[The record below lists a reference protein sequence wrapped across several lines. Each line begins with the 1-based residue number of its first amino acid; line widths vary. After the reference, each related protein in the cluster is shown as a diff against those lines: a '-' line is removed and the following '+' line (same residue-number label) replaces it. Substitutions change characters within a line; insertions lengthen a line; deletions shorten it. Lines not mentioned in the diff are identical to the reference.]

1 MRSTDIHIE
10 WNDSRDRTE
19 NMYLPSQVPV
29 EKMSLSEARRGL
41 CARAMGSTAACRSG
55 CGALCRFGRRVMEL
69 EDAGATGQ
77 AAMQEQQ
84 ETREQ
89 RKEPP
94 VPKEPPKRAEQR
106 KQLPVPEQT
115 KRAEPPTR
123 QQAAPV
129 KTARRERPR
138 EEKWRYQAG
147 LLIRR
152 QGRVDMARSLMA
164 AGMEMDKAIR
174 AAGYASRNAYHRAAR
189 KTDEEREQHGH
200 EAHFAG
206 AGSGAGNG
214 GG

>member
-19 NMYLPSQVPV
+19 NLYLPSQVPV
-29 EKMSLSEARRGL
+29 EEMSLSEARRGL

-55 CGALCRFGRRVMEL
+55 CGAVCRFGRRVMAL
-69 EDAGATGQ
+69 EDAGATGE
-77 AAMQEQQ
+77 ASPREQQ
-84 ETREQ
+84 SPREQ
-89 RKEPP
+89 RKEQP
-94 VPKEPPKRAEQR
+94 VAKKPS
-106 KQLPVPEQT
+106 

-123 QQAAPV
+123 QQAAPE
-129 KTARRERPR
+129 KKPKRERPR

-214 GG
+214 

>member
-29 EKMSLSEARRGL
+29 EEMSLSEARRGL

-55 CGALCRFGRRVMEL
+55 CGALCRFGRRVMAL
-69 EDAGATGQ
+69 EDAGATGE
-77 AAMQEQQ
+77 AGTQEQQ

-106 KQLPVPEQT
+106 KQLPVQEQT
-115 KRAEPPTR
+115 KRAEPPSR
-123 QQAAPV
+123 QQAAPE
-129 KTARRERPR
+129 KKPRRERPR

-147 LLIRR
+147 LAIRR

-174 AAGYASRNAYHRAAR
+174 AAGYASRNAYHRAAK

-200 EAHFAG
+200 ETYFAG

-214 GG
+214 RG

>member
-29 EKMSLSEARRGL
+29 EEMSLSEARRGL

-55 CGALCRFGRRVMEL
+55 CGAVCRFGRRVMAL
-69 EDAGATGQ
+69 EDAGATGE
-77 AAMQEQQ
+77 ASP
-84 ETREQ
+84 REQ
-89 RKEPP
+89 PT

-106 KQLPVPEQT
+106 KQPTVPEQA

-152 QGRVDMARSLMA
+152 QLRVDMARSLMA
-164 AGMEMDKAIR
+164 AGMELDKAIR

>member
-10 WNDSRDRTE
+10 WTDSRDRTE
-19 NMYLPSQVPV
+19 NLYLPSQVPV
-29 EKMSLSEARRGL
+29 EEMSMTQARRGL
-41 CARAMGSTAACRSG
+41 CARAMGSTTACRSG
-55 CGALCRFGRRVMEL
+55 CGAGCRFGRRVMEL
-69 EDAGATGQ
+69 EDAEATGE
-77 AAMQEQQ
+77 ASP
-84 ETREQ
+84 R
-89 RKEPP
+89 
-94 VPKEPPKRAEQR
+94 EQR

-123 QQAAPV
+123 QQAAPE
-129 KTARRERPR
+129 KKPRRERPR

-147 LLIRR
+147 LAIRR

-164 AGMEMDKAIR
+164 AGMEMDKAI
-174 AAGYASRNAYHRAAR
+174 RAAR

-214 GG
+214 GD

>member
-29 EKMSLSEARRGL
+29 EEMSLSEARRGL

-55 CGALCRFGRRVMEL
+55 CGAVCRFGRRVMAL
-69 EDAGATGQ
+69 EDAEATGE
-77 AAMQEQQ
+77 ASP
-84 ETREQ
+84 RE
-89 RKEPP
+89 
-94 VPKEPPKRAEQR
+94 
-106 KQLPVPEQT
+106 QLPVPEQT
-115 KRAEPPTR
+115 KQAEPPTR
-123 QQAAPV
+123 QQAAPE
-129 KTARRERPR
+129 KKPRRERPR

-147 LLIRR
+147 LAIRR

-164 AGMEMDKAIR
+164 AGMEMDKAI
-174 AAGYASRNAYHRAAR
+174 RAAR

-214 GG
+214 GD

>member
-29 EKMSLSEARRGL
+29 EEMSLSEARRGL

-55 CGALCRFGRRVMEL
+55 CGAGCRFGRRVMEL
-69 EDAGATGQ
+69 EDAGATGE
-77 AAMQEQQ
+77 ASS
-84 ETREQ
+84 REQ

-94 VPKEPPKRAEQR
+94 GAKKPQ
-106 KQLPVPEQT
+106 KQ
-115 KRAEPPTR
+115 AEPPTR
-123 QQAAPV
+123 QQAAPE
-129 KTARRERPR
+129 KKPRRERPR

-147 LLIRR
+147 LAIHR
-152 QGRVDMARSLMA
+152 QERVDMARSLMN

>member
-29 EKMSLSEARRGL
+29 EEMSLSEARRGL

-55 CGALCRFGRRVMEL
+55 CGAGCRFGRRVMEL
-69 EDAGATGQ
+69 EDAGATG
-77 AAMQEQQ
+77 ESSP
-84 ETREQ
+84 REQ
-89 RKEPP
+89 RKELPA
-94 VPKEPPKRAEQR
+94 PKEPPKRAEQR
-106 KQLPVPEQT
+106 RHLPVPEQA
-115 KRAEPPTR
+115 KRAEPPIR

-164 AGMEMDKAIR
+164 AGMEMDAAIR

-206 AGSGAGNG
+206 AGSGAGSG
-214 GG
+214 GN

>member
-19 NMYLPSQVPV
+19 NLYLPSQVPV
-29 EKMSLSEARRGL
+29 EEMSLSEARRGL

-55 CGALCRFGRRVMEL
+55 CGGVGRCGRGVMER
-69 EDAGATGQ
+69 EDGGATGE
-77 AAMQEQQ
+77 AATGEQPQ
-84 ETREQ
+84 M
-89 RKEPP
+89 
-94 VPKEPPKRAEQR
+94 PKAPPKRAEQR
-106 KQLPVPEQT
+106 RQLPVPEQT
-115 KRAEPPTR
+115 KRAETPTR

-147 LLIRR
+147 LAIHR
-152 QGRVDMARSLMA
+152 QERVDMARSLMA

-214 GG
+214 RG

>member
-1 MRSTDIHIE
+1 MCPGHGEHDG
-10 WNDSRDRTE
+10 
-19 NMYLPSQVPV
+19 LP
-29 EKMSLSEARRGL
+29 ERLRGRMSLWAAGDGTGGRGSN
-41 CARAMGSTAACRSG
+41 RGSVAAGTA
-55 CGALCRFGRRVMEL
+55 E
-69 EDAGATGQ
+69 E
-77 AAMQEQQ
+77 
-84 ETREQ
+84 
-89 RKEPP
+89 
-94 VPKEPPKRAEQR
+94 
-106 KQLPVPEQT
+106 LPVPEQT

-147 LLIRR
+147 LAIRR

-174 AAGYASRNAYHRAAR
+174 AAGYASRNAYHRAAK

-200 EAHFAG
+200 ETYFAG

-214 GG
+214 

>member
-1 MRSTDIHIE
+1 
-10 WNDSRDRTE
+10 
-19 NMYLPSQVPV
+19 
-29 EKMSLSEARRGL
+29 
-41 CARAMGSTAACRSG
+41 
-55 CGALCRFGRRVMEL
+55 MEI
-69 EDAGATGQ
+69 Q
-77 AAMQEQQ
+77 
-84 ETREQ
+84 
-89 RKEPP
+89 
-94 VPKEPPKRAEQR
+94 

-174 AAGYASRNAYHRAAR
+174 AAR

>member
-29 EKMSLSEARRGL
+29 EEMSLSEARRGL
-41 CARAMGSTAACRSG
+41 WARGMGGTAARRSD
-55 CGALCRFGRRVMEL
+55 CGTGCRFGRRVMEL
-69 EDAGATGQ
+69 EDAGATGE
-77 AAMQEQQ
+77 AAPQEQQ

-89 RKEPP
+89 QEPREQRKEPP
-94 VPKEPPKRAEQR
+94 GAKKPS
-106 KQLPVPEQT
+106 

-123 QQAAPV
+123 QQAAPE
-129 KTARRERPR
+129 KKPRQERPR

-147 LLIRR
+147 LAIHR
-152 QGRVDMARSLMA
+152 QERVDMARSLMN
-164 AGMEMDKAIR
+164 AGMKMDKAIR
-174 AAGYASRNAYHRAAR
+174 AVGYASRNAYHRAAR

-214 GG
+214 RG

>member
-29 EKMSLSEARRGL
+29 EEMSLSEARRGL
-41 CARAMGSTAACRSG
+41 CARAMGSTTACRSG
-55 CGALCRFGRRVMEL
+55 CGAVCRFGRRVMAL
-69 EDAGATGQ
+69 EDAGATGE
-77 AAMQEQQ
+77 ASP
-84 ETREQ
+84 R
-89 RKEPP
+89 
-94 VPKEPPKRAEQR
+94 EQR
-106 KQLPVPEQT
+106 KQLPVPEQA

-138 EEKWRYQAG
+138 EKKWRYQAG
-147 LLIRR
+147 IAIRR

-200 EAHFAG
+200 EAHSQSAGPG
-206 AGSGAGNG
+206 AGSGGN
-214 GG
+214 

>member
-29 EKMSLSEARRGL
+29 EEMSLSEARRGL
-41 CARAMGSTAACRSG
+41 CARAMGSTAACRSV
-55 CGALCRFGRRVMEL
+55 CGALCRFGRRVVEL
-69 EDAGATGQ
+69 EDTGATGE
-77 AAMQEQQ
+77 ASPREQQ
-84 ETREQ
+84 EKREQQEPQGQ

-94 VPKEPPKRAEQR
+94 VAKKPPKQ
-106 KQLPVPEQT
+106 
-115 KRAEPPTR
+115 AEPPAR
-123 QQAAPV
+123 QQAAPE
-129 KTARRERPR
+129 KKPRRERPR

-147 LLIRR
+147 LLILR

-174 AAGYASRNAYHRAAR
+174 AAGYASRNAYNRAAR

-206 AGSGAGNG
+206 AEPGAGSGGN
-214 GG
+214 

>member
-19 NMYLPSQVPV
+19 NLYLPSQVPV
-29 EKMSLSEARRGL
+29 EEMNLSEARRGL
-41 CARAMGSTAACRSG
+41 CARAMGSTTACRSG
-55 CGALCRFGRRVMEL
+55 CGAGCRFGRRVMAL
-69 EDAGATGQ
+69 EDAGATGE
-77 AAMQEQQ
+77 AA
-84 ETREQ
+84 TREQ
-89 RKEPP
+89 PQM
-94 VPKEPPKRAEQR
+94 PKAPPKRAEQR
-106 KQLPVPEQT
+106 RQLPVPEQT

-147 LLIRR
+147 LAIHR
-152 QGRVDMARSLMA
+152 QERVDMARSLMA
-164 AGMEMDKAIR
+164 TGMEMDKAIR
-174 AAGYASRNAYHRAAR
+174 AVGYASRAAYHRAAR

-206 AGSGAGNG
+206 AGSGAGSG
-214 GG
+214 GN

>member
-29 EKMSLSEARRGL
+29 EEMSLSEARRGL

-55 CGALCRFGRRVMEL
+55 CGAVCRFGRRVMEL
-69 EDAGATGQ
+69 EDAGATGE
-77 AAMQEQQ
+77 AATREQQ
-84 ETREQ
+84 EKREQQEPQGQ

-94 VPKEPPKRAEQR
+94 VAKKPPKQ
-106 KQLPVPEQT
+106 
-115 KRAEPPTR
+115 AEPPAR
-123 QQAAPV
+123 QQAAPE
-129 KTARRERPR
+129 KKPRRERPR

-147 LLIRR
+147 MLIRR

-206 AGSGAGNG
+206 VGSGAGNG
-214 GG
+214 RG

>member
-19 NMYLPSQVPV
+19 NLYLPSQVPV
-29 EKMSLSEARRGL
+29 EEMSLSEARRGL

-55 CGALCRFGRRVMEL
+55 CGAVCRFGRRVMEL
-69 EDAGATGQ
+69 EDAGATGE
-77 AAMQEQQ
+77 AA
-84 ETREQ
+84 TREQ
-89 RKEPP
+89 PQM
-94 VPKEPPKRAEQR
+94 PKAPPKRAEQR
-106 KQLPVPEQT
+106 RQLPVPEQT
-115 KRAEPPTR
+115 KRAETPTR

-147 LLIRR
+147 LAIHR
-152 QGRVDMARSLMA
+152 QERVDMARSLMA

-174 AAGYASRNAYHRAAR
+174 GAGYASRNAYHRAAR

-214 GG
+214 RG

>member
-29 EKMSLSEARRGL
+29 EEMSLSEARRGL

-55 CGALCRFGRRVMEL
+55 CGAGCRFGRRVMEL
-69 EDAGATGQ
+69 EDTGATGE
-77 AAMQEQQ
+77 AA
-84 ETREQ
+84 TREQ
-89 RKEPP
+89 PP
-94 VPKEPPKRAEQR
+94 VSKEPPKRAEQR

-115 KRAEPPTR
+115 KREEPPTR

-147 LLIRR
+147 LAIHR

>member
-10 WNDSRDRTE
+10 WTDSWDRTE
-19 NMYLPSQVPV
+19 NLYLPSQVPV
-29 EKMSLSEARRGL
+29 EEMSMTQARRGL
-41 CARAMGSTAACRSG
+41 CPRAMGSTAACRSG
-55 CGALCRFGRRVMEL
+55 CGALCRFGRRVMAL
-69 EDAGATGQ
+69 EDAGTTGEAATW
-77 AAMQEQQ
+77 EQPQ
-84 ETREQ
+84 M
-89 RKEPP
+89 
-94 VPKEPPKRAEQR
+94 PKAPPKRAEQR
-106 KQLPVPEQT
+106 RQLPVPEQA

-123 QQAAPV
+123 QQAAPE
-129 KTARRERPR
+129 KKPRRERPR

-152 QGRVDMARSLMA
+152 QLRVDMARSLMA
-164 AGMEMDKAIR
+164 AGMEMDAAIR

-189 KTDEEREQHGH
+189 KTDEERERHGH

>member
-19 NMYLPSQVPV
+19 SMYLPSQVPV
-29 EKMSLSEARRGL
+29 EEMSLSEARRGL
-41 CARAMGSTAACRSG
+41 CARAMESTAACRSS
-55 CGALCRFGRRVMEL
+55 CRALCRFGRRVMEL
-69 EDAGATGQ
+69 EDAGATGE
-77 AAMQEQQ
+77 ASP
-84 ETREQ
+84 REQ
-89 RKEPP
+89 PP
-94 VPKEPPKRAEQR
+94 VSKEPPKRAEQR

-115 KRAEPPTR
+115 KRMEPPTR
-123 QQAAPV
+123 QQAAPE
-129 KTARRERPR
+129 KKPRRERPR

-164 AGMEMDKAIR
+164 AGMETDAAIR
-174 AAGYASRNAYHRAAR
+174 AAGYASRAAYHRAAR

-206 AGSGAGNG
+206 AEPGAGSGGN
-214 GG
+214 

>member
-29 EKMSLSEARRGL
+29 EEMSLSEARRGL

-55 CGALCRFGRRVMEL
+55 CGAVCRFGRRVMAL
-69 EDAGATGQ
+69 EDAGATGE
-77 AAMQEQQ
+77 ASPREQQ
-84 ETREQ
+84 SPREQ
-89 RKEPP
+89 RKEQP
-94 VPKEPPKRAEQR
+94 VAKKPS
-106 KQLPVPEQT
+106 

-123 QQAAPV
+123 QQAAPE
-129 KTARRERPR
+129 KKPKRERPR

>member
-29 EKMSLSEARRGL
+29 EEMSLSEARRGL

-55 CGALCRFGRRVMEL
+55 CGAVCRFGRRVMEL
-69 EDAGATGQ
+69 EDAGATGET
-77 AAMQEQQ
+77 ATQEQQ
-84 ETREQ
+84 EKREQQEPREQ

-94 VPKEPPKRAEQR
+94 GAKKPSKRS
-106 KQLPVPEQT
+106 
-115 KRAEPPTR
+115 EPPTR
-123 QQAAPV
+123 QQAAPE
-129 KTARRERPR
+129 KKPRRERPR

-147 LLIRR
+147 LAICR

>member
-29 EKMSLSEARRGL
+29 EEMSLSEARRGL

-55 CGALCRFGRRVMEL
+55 CGAVCRFGRRVMEL
-69 EDAGATGQ
+69 EDAGATGE
-77 AAMQEQQ
+77 AAP
-84 ETREQ
+84 REQ
-89 RKEPP
+89 PP
-94 VPKEPPKRAEQR
+94 VSKEPPKRAEQR
-106 KQLPVPEQT
+106 KELPVQEQT

-123 QQAAPV
+123 QQAAPE
-129 KTARRERPR
+129 KKPRRERPR

-147 LLIRR
+147 LAIRR

>member
-29 EKMSLSEARRGL
+29 EEMSLSEARRGL

-55 CGALCRFGRRVMEL
+55 CGAVCRFGRRVMEL
-69 EDAGATGQ
+69 EDTGATGE
-77 AAMQEQQ
+77 AAP
-84 ETREQ
+84 REQ
-89 RKEPP
+89 PP
-94 VPKEPPKRAEQR
+94 VSKEPPKRAEQR

-115 KRAEPPTR
+115 KREEPPNR

-147 LLIRR
+147 IAIRR

>member
-19 NMYLPSQVPV
+19 NLYLPSQVPV
-29 EKMSLSEARRGL
+29 EEMSLSEARRGL

-55 CGALCRFGRRVMEL
+55 CGAVCRFGRRVMEL
-69 EDAGATGQ
+69 EDAGATGE
-77 AAMQEQQ
+77 AA
-84 ETREQ
+84 TREQ
-89 RKEPP
+89 PQM
-94 VPKEPPKRAEQR
+94 PKAPPKRAEQR
-106 KQLPVPEQT
+106 RQLPVPEQT
-115 KRAEPPTR
+115 KRAETPTR

-147 LLIRR
+147 IAIRR

>member
-10 WNDSRDRTE
+10 WTDSRDRTE
-19 NMYLPSQVPV
+19 NLYLPSQVPV
-29 EKMSLSEARRGL
+29 EEMSLSEARRGL

-55 CGALCRFGRRVMEL
+55 CGALCRFGRRVMAL
-69 EDAGATGQ
+69 EDAGATGE
-77 AAMQEQQ
+77 ASPREQPPVSK
-84 ETREQ
+84 EPPKRAEQ

-94 VPKEPPKRAEQR
+94 VPKEPPKRAEP
-106 KQLPVPEQT
+106 PV
-115 KRAEPPTR
+115 R

-129 KTARRERPR
+129 KTAKRERPR

-147 LLIRR
+147 IAIRR

-200 EAHFAG
+200 ETHFAG

-214 GG
+214 RG

>member
-138 EEKWRYQAG
+138 AEKWRYQAG

-189 KTDEEREQHGH
+189 KTDEERERHGQ

>member
-29 EKMSLSEARRGL
+29 EEMSLSEARRGL

-55 CGALCRFGRRVMEL
+55 CGALCRFGRRVIAM
-69 EDAGATGQ
+69 EDAGATGE
-77 AAMQEQQ
+77 AGTQEQQ
-84 ETREQ
+84 ETREH

-94 VPKEPPKRAEQR
+94 VPKEPLKRAEQR
-106 KQLPVPEQT
+106 KQLPVQEQT

-123 QQAAPV
+123 QHAAPV

-138 EEKWRYQAG
+138 DEKWRYQAG

-189 KTDEEREQHGH
+189 KTDEEREQHGQ

-214 GG
+214 

>member
-29 EKMSLSEARRGL
+29 EEMSLSEARRGL

-55 CGALCRFGRRVMEL
+55 CGAGCRFGRRVMEL
-69 EDAGATGQ
+69 EDAGATGE
-77 AAMQEQQ
+77 ASP
-84 ETREQ
+84 REQ
-89 RKEPP
+89 LP
-94 VPKEPPKRAEQR
+94 VSKEPPKRAEQR

-123 QQAAPV
+123 QQAAPE
-129 KTARRERPR
+129 KKPRRERPR

-147 LLIRR
+147 LAIRR

-174 AAGYASRNAYHRAAR
+174 AAGYASRNAYHRASR

>member
-29 EKMSLSEARRGL
+29 EEMSLSEARRGL

-55 CGALCRFGRRVMEL
+55 CGAVCRFGRRVMAL
-69 EDAGATGQ
+69 EDAGATGE
-77 AAMQEQQ
+77 AATREQQ
-84 ETREQ
+84 EPQGQ

-94 VPKEPPKRAEQR
+94 VAKKPPKQ
-106 KQLPVPEQT
+106 
-115 KRAEPPTR
+115 AEPPTR
-123 QQAAPV
+123 QQAAPE
-129 KTARRERPR
+129 KKPRRERPR

-147 LLIRR
+147 LAIRR

-206 AGSGAGNG
+206 TGSGAGNG

>member
-19 NMYLPSQVPV
+19 NMYLPSQVSV
-29 EKMSLSEARRGL
+29 EEMSLSEARRGL

-55 CGALCRFGRRVMEL
+55 CGAVCRFGRRVMEL
-69 EDAGATGQ
+69 EDAGATGE
-77 AAMQEQQ
+77 ASPREQQ
-84 ETREQ
+84 SPREQ
-89 RKEPP
+89 RKEQP
-94 VPKEPPKRAEQR
+94 VAKKPS
-106 KQLPVPEQT
+106 

-138 EEKWRYQAG
+138 EEKWRYQAR
-147 LLIRR
+147 LAICR

-174 AAGYASRNAYHRAAR
+174 AAGYASRNAYHRAAK
-189 KTDEEREQHGH
+189 KTDEEREQQ
-200 EAHFAG
+200 
-206 AGSGAGNG
+206 
-214 GG
+214 

>member
-29 EKMSLSEARRGL
+29 EEMSLSEARRGL

-55 CGALCRFGRRVMEL
+55 CGAGCRFGRRVMEL
-69 EDAGATGQ
+69 EDAGATGE
-77 AAMQEQQ
+77 AATQEQQ
-84 ETREQ
+84 EPREH

-94 VPKEPPKRAEQR
+94 VPKEPP
-106 KQLPVPEQT
+106 

-147 LLIRR
+147 LAIRR

>member
-29 EKMSLSEARRGL
+29 EEMSLSEARRGL

-55 CGALCRFGRRVMEL
+55 CGAVCRFGRRVMAL
-69 EDAGATGQ
+69 EDAGATGE
-77 AAMQEQQ
+77 AAPQEQQ
-84 ETREQ
+84 ETREH

-94 VPKEPPKRAEQR
+94 VPKEPPKRAEP
-106 KQLPVPEQT
+106 PV
-115 KRAEPPTR
+115 R

-147 LLIRR
+147 IAIRR

>member
-29 EKMSLSEARRGL
+29 EEMSLSEARRGL

-55 CGALCRFGRRVMEL
+55 CGAGCRFGRRVMAL
-69 EDAGATGQ
+69 EDAGATGE
-77 AAMQEQQ
+77 AAA
-84 ETREQ
+84 REQ
-89 RKEPP
+89 RKELP
-94 VPKEPPKRAEQR
+94 VPKEPPKLAEQR
-106 KQLPVPEQT
+106 KHLPVPEQT

-123 QQAAPV
+123 KQAVPE
-129 KTARRERPR
+129 KKPRQERPR
-138 EEKWRYQAG
+138 EDKWRYQAG
-147 LLIRR
+147 LAIHR
-152 QGRVDMARSLMA
+152 QERVDMARSLMN
-164 AGMEMDKAIR
+164 AGMKMDKAIR
-174 AAGYASRNAYHRAAR
+174 AVGYASRNAYHRAAR

>member
-29 EKMSLSEARRGL
+29 EEMSLTQARRGL

-55 CGALCRFGRRVMEL
+55 CGAVCRFGRRVMEL
-69 EDAGATGQ
+69 EDAGATGE
-77 AAMQEQQ
+77 AETWEQPQ
-84 ETREQ
+84 M
-89 RKEPP
+89 
-94 VPKEPPKRAEQR
+94 PKAPPKRAEQR
-106 KQLPVPEQT
+106 RQLPVPEQA
-115 KRAEPPTR
+115 KRAEPPVR

-147 LLIRR
+147 LAIRR

-174 AAGYASRNAYHRAAR
+174 AAGYASRNAYHRAAK

-206 AGSGAGNG
+206 TGSGAGNG
-214 GG
+214 

>member
-1 MRSTDIHIE
+1 MGSTDIHIE

-29 EKMSLSEARRGL
+29 EEMSLSEARRGL

-55 CGALCRFGRRVMEL
+55 CGAVCRFGRRVMAL
-69 EDAGATGQ
+69 EDAEATGE
-77 AAMQEQQ
+77 ASP
-84 ETREQ
+84 REQ
-89 RKEPP
+89 SP
-94 VPKEPPKRAEQR
+94 VSKEPPKRAEQR

-147 LLIRR
+147 LAIRR

-174 AAGYASRNAYHRAAR
+174 AAGYASRNAYHRAAK

>member
-29 EKMSLSEARRGL
+29 EEMSLSEARRGL

-55 CGALCRFGRRVMEL
+55 CGAVCRFGRRVMEL
-69 EDAGATGQ
+69 EDAGATGE
-77 AAMQEQQ
+77 AAP
-84 ETREQ
+84 REQ
-89 RKEPP
+89 PPVSKEPT
-94 VPKEPPKRAEQR
+94 KRAEQR

-123 QQAAPV
+123 QQAAPE
-129 KTARRERPR
+129 KKPRQERPR

-147 LLIRR
+147 LAIRR
-152 QGRVDMARSLMA
+152 QERVDMARSLMN
-164 AGMEMDKAIR
+164 AGMKMDKAIR

-214 GG
+214 